1 MASILCVPL
10 DPWLIASITCVCVQS
25 IWSLYVYARAHA
37 CVCVYVVRCLFS
49 ARVSVVPCGCVCVRF
64 VYTSLHLLQQCTDNC
79 RAYIFICV
87 LLRSIVFVCVCVCA
101 MLVYE
106 HLLYV
111 NRATTTPCYRL
122 LRARGLLYSP

>member
-1 MASILCVPL
+1 MCTTRPLADRWHYLCMRSVYMVVVCVC
-10 DPWLIASITCVCVQS
+10 ARARVCVCVCCPLS
-25 IWSLYVYARAHA
+25 VLCTR
-37 CVCVYVVRCLFS
+37 VCG
-49 ARVSVVPCGCVCVRF
+49 SVWLCVCVRF

>member
-1 MASILCVPL
+1 MCTTRPLADRWHYLCMRSVYMVVVCVC
-10 DPWLIASITCVCVQS
+10 ARARVCVCVCCPLS
-25 IWSLYVYARAHA
+25 VLCTRVCGSVWL
-37 CVCVYVVRCLFS
+37 CVCAFCVYEPAFASTMYRQLSCIYFYMCITALD
-49 ARVSVVPCGCVCVRF
+49 R
-64 VYTSLHLLQQCTDNC
+64 
-79 RAYIFICV
+79 IC
-87 LLRSIVFVCVCVCA
+87 VCVCVCA